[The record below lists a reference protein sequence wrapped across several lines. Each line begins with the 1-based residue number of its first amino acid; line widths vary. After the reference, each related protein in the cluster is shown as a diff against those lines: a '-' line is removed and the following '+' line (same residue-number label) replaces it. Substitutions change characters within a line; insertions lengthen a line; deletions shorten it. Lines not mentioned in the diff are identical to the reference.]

1 MRIIDCI
8 QGSPEW
14 FAARCGIP
22 TASNFDKIV
31 DMSGNPSKQRKK
43 YLYQLVGE
51 RITGKPEET
60 FQSFAMLRGKE
71 VEAEARNFY
80 ELTNAQKIA
89 TVGICLSDGDAL
101 YGASPD
107 GMVGKDGAIEIKCP
121 MLSTH
126 VSYLLEGKLPSD
138 YFQQVQGQLFVTGRR
153 WCDFISYYPGMN
165 PLIVRVL
172 PDKGFQEKLKAEL
185 ESFCTE
191 LEEVVHKL
199 AKEAA

>member
-1 MRIIDCI
+1 MKFLDCV

-31 DMSGNPSKQRKK
+31 DLSGNPSRQRKK

-51 RITGKPEET
+51 RITGKAEET
-60 FQSFAMLRGKE
+60 FQSFAMQRGRE

-80 ELTNAQKIA
+80 ELTNGQAIQQ
-89 TVGICLSDGDAL
+89 VGICLSDGAAL

-107 GMVGKDGAIEIKCP
+107 GLVGKNGAIEIKCP

-126 VSYLLEGKLPSD
+126 VSYLLDGNLPSD
-138 YFQQVQGQLFVTGRR
+138 YFQQVQGQLFVTGRT

-165 PLIVRVL
+165 PLIVRVR
-172 PDKGFQEKLKAEL
+172 PDKVFQEKLKAEL
-185 ESFCTE
+185 EAFCAE
-191 LEEVVHKL
+191 LEEVVQKL